1 MEAPHRGPCVVYGDV
16 QTFNDRVYG
25 VRESAESCR
34 IDRMTNTPATPPNKD
49 DVCEQLASLR
59 PGLSARG
66 VASLSLFGSV
76 ARGDARVES
85 DIDLAIETW
94 GKFGL
99 FDLAGVKLH
108 LEERMQRNV
117 DLVFL
122 ASLPPLRRDS
132 ALRDMV
138 PIF

>member
-1 MEAPHRGPCVVYGDV
+1 M
-16 QTFNDRVYG
+16 
-25 VRESAESCR
+25 
-34 IDRMTNTPATPPNKD
+34 
-49 DVCEQLASLR
+49 
-59 PGLSARG
+59 
-66 VASLSLFGSV
+66 
-76 ARGDARVES
+76 ES